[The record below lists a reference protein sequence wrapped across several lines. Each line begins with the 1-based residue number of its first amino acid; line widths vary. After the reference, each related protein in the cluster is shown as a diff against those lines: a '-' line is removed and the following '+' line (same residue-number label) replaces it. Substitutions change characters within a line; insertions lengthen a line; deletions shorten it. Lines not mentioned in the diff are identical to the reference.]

1 MMKTVH
7 EVSRLAGVSV
17 RTLHHYDAIGL
28 LKPAQLTE
36 AGYRLYDD
44 AALRKLQS
52 ILLLRQLR
60 FSLGEIKSLLSSPNF
75 DAREAL
81 RDQIRLL
88 ELQRAQLDGLIVF
101 ARNLLEHGGEPM
113 DFSAF
118 DTTNYDACAA
128 EAKARW
134 GDTAA
139 FRAYEEKTAA
149 RSAAEQAAAAERLMA
164 VFADFGK
171 IKTLAPASNEAQAQ
185 VAALQRCI
193 SEYYYPCTT
202 EILTGLGQMYVG
214 DARFAANIDRAGGE
228 GTAAFAAAAIAQ
240 YCKA

>member
-1 MMKTVH
+1 MKTVH

-60 FSLGEIKSLLSSPNF
+60 FPLAGVKALLDSPNF
-75 DAREAL
+75 DARAAL
-81 RDQIRLL
+81 RDQIGLL
-88 ELQRAQLDGLIVF
+88 ELQRAQLDKLVMF
-101 ARNLLEHGGEPM
+101 ARNLLESGDDSM

-118 DTTNYDACAA
+118 DTTSYDAYAA
-128 EAKARW
+128 EARARW
-134 GDTAA
+134 GDTDAY
-139 FRAYEEKTAA
+139 RASLEKTAA
-149 RSAAEQAAAAERLMA
+149 RSEDENAAAADALMA

-171 IKTLAPASNEAQAQ
+171 IKTLDPASTEAQAQ
-185 VAALQRCI
+185 VEALRRCI
-193 SEYYYPCTT
+193 TAYYYPCTK
-202 EILTGLGQMYVG
+202 EILAGLGQMYIE
-214 DARFAANIDRAGGE
+214 DERFRVNIDHAGGE
-228 GTAAFAAAAIAQ
+228 GTAQFAAAAIAE
-240 YCKA
+240 YCK

>member
-1 MMKTVH
+1 MKTVH

-60 FSLGEIKSLLSSPNF
+60 FPLAGIKALLDSPNF

-81 RDQIRLL
+81 RDQIGLL
-88 ELQRAQLDGLIVF
+88 TLQREQLDNLIGL
-101 ARNLLEHGGEPM
+101 ARNLLEFEGDFM

-118 DTTNYDACAA
+118 DTTKYDAYAA
-128 EAKARW
+128 EARARW
-134 GDTAA
+134 GDTDAY
-139 FRAYEEKTAA
+139 RASLEKTAA
-149 RSAAEQAAAAERLMA
+149 RSEDENAAAADALMA

-171 IKTLAPASNEAQAQ
+171 LKTLDPAAGEAQAQ

-193 SEYYYPCTT
+193 TAYYYPCTK
-202 EILTGLGQMYVG
+202 EILAGLGQMYIE
-214 DARFAANIDRAGGE
+214 DERFRANIDHAGGE
-228 GTAAFAAAAIAQ
+228 GTAQFAAAAIAE
-240 YCKA
+240 YCK